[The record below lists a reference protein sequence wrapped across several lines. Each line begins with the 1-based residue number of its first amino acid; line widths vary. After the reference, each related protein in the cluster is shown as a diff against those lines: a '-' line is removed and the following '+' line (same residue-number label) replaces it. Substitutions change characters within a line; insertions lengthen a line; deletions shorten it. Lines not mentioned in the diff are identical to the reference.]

1 MAVNSFLLKKT
12 KFYDNEL
19 SNLNFV
25 KSEKLNQWLGVDLV
39 KWMVKNTPFKYLN
52 QNSSSI
58 IQLKR
63 PDLHQLRQEMTS
75 SEIFIHLIG
84 FVFVTIFALLK
95 VYKSEWL
102 FALTIMIVNILMN
115 LHPSL
120 FRVQTNPAL
129 GRRAIRLSLAEPKIT
144 RTQLRAIL
152 RASKHGPIKPS

>member
-1 MAVNSFLLKKT
+1 MTYKYISFSIAITFISFLVGMAVNSLLKKT

-52 QNSSSI
+52 QK
-58 IQLKR
+58 LKLNNTIEKA
-63 PDLHQLRQEMTS
+63 DLHQLRQEMTS
-75 SEIFIHLIG
+75 SEIDHLIG

-120 FRVQTNPAL
+120 LQQQNKRRIDKILSRTN
-129 GRRAIRLSLAEPKIT
+129 RRR
-144 RTQLRAIL
+144 
-152 RASKHGPIKPS
+152 

>member
-1 MAVNSFLLKKT
+1 MTYKYISFSIAITFISFLVGMAVNSLLKKT

-52 QNSSSI
+52 QK
-58 IQLKR
+58 LKLNNTIEKT
-63 PDLHQLRQEMTS
+63 DLHQLRQEMTS
-75 SEIFIHLIG
+75 SEIDHLIG

-120 FRVQTNPAL
+120 LQQQNKRRIDKILSRTN
-129 GRRAIRLSLAEPKIT
+129 RA
-144 RTQLRAIL
+144 Q
-152 RASKHGPIKPS
+152 